1 MAVKINDV
9 YKTPSGKFLQVNL
22 ISETGCHHFI
32 EIQDNLTRAPVPEQK
47 DKFGRVIRRTNFVY
61 SEETIATFKKLN
73 PL

>member
-1 MAVKINDV
+1 MAIKINDV
-9 YKTPSGKFLQVNL
+9 YKTPSGRFLQAKL

-32 EIQDNLTRAPVPEQK
+32 EVQDNLNRIPVPEQK
-47 DKFGRVIRRTNFVY
+47 DKFGRVIRRTSLVY